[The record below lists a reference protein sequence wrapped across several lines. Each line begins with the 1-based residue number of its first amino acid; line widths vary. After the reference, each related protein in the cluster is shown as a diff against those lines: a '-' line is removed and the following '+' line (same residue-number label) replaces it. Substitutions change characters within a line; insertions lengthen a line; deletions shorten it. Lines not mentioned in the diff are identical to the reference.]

1 MAWLNGS
8 TADWAAGWSFGGRR
22 FTSCLVILAPG
33 LALVV
38 HTLARRPL
46 VPIGL
51 VALAAIVWNQLL
63 ITQYARGMLQPGEP
77 VSFGRLVR
85 QQAALV
91 TRPPFFYPFAFPAN
105 AWFAWRTG
113 LPIDRYDLLAPE
125 SLQPDIDLAI
135 DASASRFL
143 LEGWGPRAS
152 DRWGELR
159 WIEGSRAELVLPLD
173 MPGGVPVTV
182 EVHARARL
190 LDDAAPAAVSLAVNG
205 HRIGT
210 FTPESTSRSS
220 TVFVVPA
227 EPAIWTS
234 GFNRIVLEKN
244 SEVPAVAI
252 YRIAVRGR

>member
-1 MAWLNGS
+1 M
-8 TADWAAGWSFGGRR
+8 
-22 FTSCLVILAPG
+22 
-33 LALVV
+33 
-38 HTLARRPL
+38 
-46 VPIGL
+46 
-51 VALAAIVWNQLL
+51 
-63 ITQYARGMLQPGEP
+63 
-77 VSFGRLVR
+77 
-85 QQAALV
+85 
-91 TRPPFFYPFAFPAN
+91 
-105 AWFAWRTG
+105 
-113 LPIDRYDLLAPE
+113 
-125 SLQPDIDLAI
+125 QPDIDLAI